1 MPGIFNREQ
10 EEAITHKEGPL
21 MVLAGPGSGKTLVI
35 TYRVKWLIENAGIHP
50 SNILVITFTRAAAEE
65 MKKRF
70 LQFDGMENAPV
81 TFGTFHSVFFM
92 ILRYAYRYTGSNIIR
107 EDMKRRY
114 IKEMTDNMEL
124 EIEDENEFLSGI
136 INEISYVKGEMMS
149 LSYYHSSNCSDEL
162 FAQIYEGYEKRL
174 REENLIDFDDMLVFC
189 YELLKERKDILA
201 MWQQKFQHI
210 LIDEF
215 QDINKVQYEIVRMLA
230 GKGEHLFIVGDDDQ
244 SIYRFRGARPEIM
257 LGFEK
262 DYPEAKKVIL
272 NTNYRCSAE
281 IVDSAEHLISHNAKR
296 FPKNMQAARGEKVP
310 ITFRYLKDAGE
321 ECTDIIKGI
330 RFYYKKGIPLEEMA
344 VIFRTNTQPRLLVG
358 RLMEYNIPFQMRD
371 VIPNIFDHWIARNIL
386 TYIKLA
392 MGNRDRKLFLQIMNR
407 PKRYISRNMVTE
419 AQVDLKKLK
428 QETFGKKWL
437 YEKID
442 KLEMDLCL
450 LKKMEPYAAIQ
461 YIRNG
466 IGYEDYMN
474 EYAQFRR
481 MNPDDLEEVLNQI
494 QESAKEYHSFEE
506 WFAYIDSYGEELKN
520 QMETSRRQQKSG
532 VTLTTMHSSKG
543 LEYEVVFVMDIN
555 EGVTPHKKAVK
566 DADLEEERRLFY
578 VAVTRAKTYLFLYS
592 VKELYQKD
600 AQISRYIGELRYDKK
615 EFQKGTRVVHKN
627 IGKGTVLE
635 VNEDKIKIKF
645 DNSKKP
651 RLFSIK
657 YLMEQGLLQL
667 EQ

>member
-1 MPGIFNREQ
+1 MPGTFNREQ
-10 EEAITHKEGPL
+10 EEAITHKGGPL

-35 TYRVKWLIENAGIHP
+35 TYRVKWLIENAGVHP

-70 LQFDGMENAPV
+70 FMFDGMENAPV
-81 TFGTFHSVFFM
+81 TFGTFHSIFFM
-92 ILRYAYRYTGSNIIR
+92 ILRYAYRYTAANIIR
-107 EDMKRRY
+107 EDVKRRY
-114 IKEMTDNMEL
+114 IKEMTENMEL

-149 LSYYHSSNCSDEL
+149 LSYYHSNNCSDEL

-189 YELLKERKDILA
+189 YELLKEREDIRTL
-201 MWQQKFQHI
+201 WQNKFQHI

-215 QDINKVQYEIVRMLA
+215 QDINKVQYEIIRMLA
-230 GKGEHLFIVGDDDQ
+230 GKGDHLFIVGDDDQ

-257 LGFEK
+257 LGFEE

-272 NTNYRCSAE
+272 NTNYRCSEE
-281 IVDSAEHLISHNAKR
+281 IVEGAEHLISHNTKR
-296 FPKNMQAARGEKVP
+296 FPKNMQAARGSKIP
-310 ITFRYLKDAGE
+310 ITFRNLKDAGE
-321 ECTDIIKGI
+321 ECTDILKGI
-330 RFYYKKGIPLEEMA
+330 RFYYKKGIPLEDMA

-392 MGNRDRKLFLQIMNR
+392 MGNRDRKLFLQVMNR
-407 PKRYISRNMVTE
+407 PKRYISRSMITE
-419 AQVDLKKLK
+419 PQVDLKKLK
-428 QETFGKKWL
+428 QQTFGKKWL

-442 KLEMDLCL
+442 KLEMDLYL
-450 LKKMEPYAAIQ
+450 LRKMEPYAAIQ

-506 WFAYIDSYGEELKN
+506 WFAYIESYGEELRK
-520 QMETSRRQQKSG
+520 QMEAGRQQKSG

-566 DADLEEERRLFY
+566 EADLEEERRLFY

-615 EFQKGTRVVHKN
+615 EFQKGKRVIHKN

-635 VNEDKIKIKF
+635 LKEDKIKIKF

-657 YLMEQGLLQL
+657 YLMEQGLLEL
-667 EQ
+667 EK

>member
-1 MPGIFNREQ
+1 MPGTFNREQ
-10 EEAITHKEGPL
+10 EEAITHKGGPL

-35 TYRVKWLIENAGIHP
+35 TYRVKWLIENAGVHP

-70 LQFDGMENAPV
+70 FMFDGMANTPV
-81 TFGTFHSVFFM
+81 TFGTFHSIFFM
-92 ILRYAYRYTGSNIIR
+92 ILRYAYRYTAANIIR
-107 EDMKRRY
+107 EDVKRRY
-114 IKEMTDNMEL
+114 IKEMTENMEL
-124 EIEDENEFLSGI
+124 EIEDENEFLFGI

-149 LSYYHSSNCSDEL
+149 LSYYHSNNCSDEL

-189 YELLKERKDILA
+189 YELLKEREDIRTL
-201 MWQQKFQHI
+201 WQNKFQHI

-215 QDINKVQYEIVRMLA
+215 QDINKVQYEIIRMLA
-230 GKGEHLFIVGDDDQ
+230 GKGDHLFIVGDDDQ

-272 NTNYRCSAE
+272 NTNYRCSEE
-281 IVDSAEHLISHNAKR
+281 IVESAEHLISHNTKR
-296 FPKNMQAARGEKVP
+296 FPKNMQAARGSKVP
-310 ITFRYLKDAGE
+310 ITFRNLKDAGE
-321 ECTDIIKGI
+321 ECTDILKGI
-330 RFYYKKGIPLEEMA
+330 RFYYKKGISLEDMA

-392 MGNRDRKLFLQIMNR
+392 MGNRDRKLFLQVMNR
-407 PKRYISRNMVTE
+407 PKRYISRSMITE
-419 AQVDLKKLK
+419 PQVDLKKLK
-428 QETFGKKWL
+428 QQTFGKKWL

-442 KLEMDLCL
+442 KLEMDLYL
-450 LKKMEPYAAIQ
+450 LRKMEPYAAIQ

-506 WFAYIDSYGEELKN
+506 WFAYIESYGEELRK
-520 QMETSRRQQKSG
+520 QMEAGRQQKSG

-566 DADLEEERRLFY
+566 EADLEEERRLFY

-615 EFQKGTRVVHKN
+615 EFQKGKRVIHKN

-635 VNEDKIKIKF
+635 LKEDKIKIKF

-657 YLMEQGLLQL
+657 YLMEQGLLEL
-667 EQ
+667 EK

>member
-1 MPGIFNREQ
+1 MPGTFNREQ
-10 EEAITHKEGPL
+10 EEAITYKGGPL

-35 TYRVKWLIENAGIHP
+35 TYRVKWLIENAGVHP

-70 LQFDGMENAPV
+70 FMFDGMANTPV
-81 TFGTFHSVFFM
+81 TFGTFHSIFFM
-92 ILRYAYRYTGSNIIR
+92 ILRYAYRYTAANIIR
-107 EDMKRRY
+107 EDVKRRY
-114 IKEMTDNMEL
+114 IKEMTENMEL

-136 INEISYVKGEMMS
+136 INEISYIKGEMMS
-149 LSYYHSSNCSDEL
+149 LSYYHSNNCSDEL

-189 YELLKERKDILA
+189 YELLKEREDIRTL
-201 MWQQKFQHI
+201 WQNKFQHI

-215 QDINKVQYEIVRMLA
+215 QDINKVQYEIIRMLA
-230 GKGEHLFIVGDDDQ
+230 GKGDHLFIVGDDDQ

-272 NTNYRCSAE
+272 NTNYRCSEE
-281 IVDSAEHLISHNAKR
+281 IVEGAEHLISHNTKR
-296 FPKNMQAARGEKVP
+296 FPKNMQAARGSKIP
-310 ITFRYLKDAGE
+310 ITFRNLKDAGE
-321 ECTDIIKGI
+321 ECTDILKGI
-330 RFYYKKGIPLEEMA
+330 RFYYKKGIPLEDMA

-392 MGNRDRKLFLQIMNR
+392 MGNRDRKLFLQVMNR
-407 PKRYISRNMVTE
+407 PKRYISRSMITE
-419 AQVDLKKLK
+419 PQVDLKKLK
-428 QETFGKKWL
+428 QQTFGKKWL

-442 KLEMDLCL
+442 KLEMDLYL
-450 LKKMEPYAAIQ
+450 LRKMEPYAAIQ

-506 WFAYIDSYGEELKN
+506 WFAYIESYGEELRK
-520 QMETSRRQQKSG
+520 QMEAGRQQKSG

-566 DADLEEERRLFY
+566 EADLEEERRLFY

-615 EFQKGTRVVHKN
+615 EFQKGKRVIHKN

-635 VNEDKIKIKF
+635 LKEDKIKIKF

-657 YLMEQGLLQL
+657 YLMEQGLLEL
-667 EQ
+667 EK

>member
-1 MPGIFNREQ
+1 MPGTFNREQ
-10 EEAITHKEGPL
+10 EEAITHKGGPL

-35 TYRVKWLIENAGIHP
+35 TYRVKWLIENAGVHP

-70 LQFDGMENAPV
+70 FMFDGMANTPV

-92 ILRYAYRYTGSNIIR
+92 ILRYAYRYTAANIIR
-107 EDMKRRY
+107 EDVKRRY
-114 IKEMTDNMEL
+114 IKEMTENMEL

-136 INEISYVKGEMMS
+136 INEISYIKGEMMS
-149 LSYYHSSNCSDEL
+149 LSYYHSNNCSDEL

-189 YELLKERKDILA
+189 YELLKEREDIRTL
-201 MWQQKFQHI
+201 WQNKFQHI

-215 QDINKVQYEIVRMLA
+215 QDINKVQYEIIRMLA
-230 GKGEHLFIVGDDDQ
+230 GKGDHLFIVGDDDQ

-272 NTNYRCSAE
+272 NTNYRCSEE
-281 IVDSAEHLISHNAKR
+281 IVEGAEHLISHNTKR
-296 FPKNMQAARGEKVP
+296 FPKNMQAARGSKVP
-310 ITFRYLKDAGE
+310 ITFRNLKDAGE
-321 ECTDIIKGI
+321 ECTDILKGI
-330 RFYYKKGIPLEEMA
+330 RFYYKKGIPLEDMA

-392 MGNRDRKLFLQIMNR
+392 MGNRDRKLFLQVMNR
-407 PKRYISRNMVTE
+407 PKRYISRSMITE
-419 AQVDLKKLK
+419 PQVDLKKLK
-428 QETFGKKWL
+428 QQTFGKKWL

-442 KLEMDLCL
+442 KLEMDLYL
-450 LKKMEPYAAIQ
+450 LRKMEPYAAIQ

-506 WFAYIDSYGEELKN
+506 WFAYIESYGEELRK
-520 QMETSRRQQKSG
+520 QMEAGRQQKSG

-566 DADLEEERRLFY
+566 EADLEEERRLFY

-615 EFQKGTRVVHKN
+615 EFQKGKRVIHKN

-635 VNEDKIKIKF
+635 LKEDKIKIKF

-657 YLMEQGLLQL
+657 YLMEQGLLEL
-667 EQ
+667 EK

>member
-1 MPGIFNREQ
+1 MPGTFNREQ
-10 EEAITHKEGPL
+10 EEAITHKGGPL

-35 TYRVKWLIENAGIHP
+35 TYRVKWLIENAGVHP

-70 LQFDGMENAPV
+70 FMFDGMANTPV
-81 TFGTFHSVFFM
+81 TFGTFHSIFFM
-92 ILRYAYRYTGSNIIR
+92 ILRYAYRYTAANIIR
-107 EDMKRRY
+107 EDVKRRY
-114 IKEMTDNMEL
+114 IKEMTENMEL

-149 LSYYHSSNCSDEL
+149 LSYYHSNNCSDEL

-189 YELLKERKDILA
+189 YELLKEREDIRTL
-201 MWQQKFQHI
+201 WQNKFQHI

-215 QDINKVQYEIVRMLA
+215 QDINKVQYEIIRMLA
-230 GKGEHLFIVGDDDQ
+230 GKGDHLFIVGDDDQ

-272 NTNYRCSAE
+272 NTNYRCSEE
-281 IVDSAEHLISHNAKR
+281 IVEGAEHLISHNTKR
-296 FPKNMQAARGEKVP
+296 FPKNMQAARGSKVP
-310 ITFRYLKDAGE
+310 ITFRNLKDAGE
-321 ECTDIIKGI
+321 ECTDILKGI
-330 RFYYKKGIPLEEMA
+330 RFYYKKGIPLEDMA

-392 MGNRDRKLFLQIMNR
+392 MGNRDRKLFLQVMNR
-407 PKRYISRNMVTE
+407 PKRYISRSMITE

-428 QETFGKKWL
+428 QQTFGKKWL

-442 KLEMDLCL
+442 KLEMDLYL
-450 LKKMEPYAAIQ
+450 LRKMEPYAAIQ

-506 WFAYIDSYGEELKN
+506 WFAYIESYGEELRK
-520 QMETSRRQQKSG
+520 QMEAGRQQKSG

-566 DADLEEERRLFY
+566 EADLEEERRLFY

-615 EFQKGTRVVHKN
+615 EFQKGKRVIHKN

-635 VNEDKIKIKF
+635 LKEDKIKIKF

-657 YLMEQGLLQL
+657 YLMEQGLLEL
-667 EQ
+667 EK

>member
-1 MPGIFNREQ
+1 
-10 EEAITHKEGPL
+10 
-21 MVLAGPGSGKTLVI
+21 
-35 TYRVKWLIENAGIHP
+35 
-50 SNILVITFTRAAAEE
+50 
-65 MKKRF
+65 
-70 LQFDGMENAPV
+70 
-81 TFGTFHSVFFM
+81 
-92 ILRYAYRYTGSNIIR
+92 
-107 EDMKRRY
+107 
-114 IKEMTDNMEL
+114 
-124 EIEDENEFLSGI
+124 
-136 INEISYVKGEMMS
+136 MS
-149 LSYYHSSNCSDEL
+149 LSYYHSNNCSDEL

-189 YELLKERKDILA
+189 YELLKEREDIRTL
-201 MWQQKFQHI
+201 WQNKFQHI

-215 QDINKVQYEIVRMLA
+215 QDINKVQYEIIRMLA
-230 GKGEHLFIVGDDDQ
+230 GKGDHLFIVGDDDQ

-272 NTNYRCSAE
+272 NTNYRCSEE
-281 IVDSAEHLISHNAKR
+281 IVESAEHLISHNTKR
-296 FPKNMQAARGEKVP
+296 FPKNMQAARGSKVP
-310 ITFRYLKDAGE
+310 ITFRNLKDAGE
-321 ECTDIIKGI
+321 ECTDILKGI
-330 RFYYKKGIPLEEMA
+330 RFYYKKGIPLEDMA

-392 MGNRDRKLFLQIMNR
+392 MGNRDRKLFLQVMNR
-407 PKRYISRNMVTE
+407 QKRYISRSMITE
-419 AQVDLKKLK
+419 PQVDLKKLK
-428 QETFGKKWL
+428 QQTFGKKWL

-442 KLEMDLCL
+442 KLEMDLYL
-450 LKKMEPYAAIQ
+450 LRKMEPYAAIQ

-506 WFAYIDSYGEELKN
+506 WFAYIESYGEELRK
-520 QMETSRRQQKSG
+520 QMEAGRQQKSG

-566 DADLEEERRLFY
+566 EADLEEERRLFY

-615 EFQKGTRVVHKN
+615 EFQKGKRVIHKN

-635 VNEDKIKIKF
+635 LKEDKIKIKF

-657 YLMEQGLLQL
+657 YLMEQGLLEL
-667 EQ
+667 EK

>member
-1 MPGIFNREQ
+1 MPGTFNREQ
-10 EEAITHKEGPL
+10 EEAITHKGGPL

-35 TYRVKWLIENAGIHP
+35 TYRVKWLIENAGVHP

-70 LQFDGMENAPV
+70 FMFDGMENAPV

-92 ILRYAYRYTGSNIIR
+92 ILRYAYRYTAANIIR
-107 EDMKRRY
+107 EDVKRRY
-114 IKEMTDNMEL
+114 IKEMTENMEL

-149 LSYYHSSNCSDEL
+149 LSYYHSNNCSDEL

-189 YELLKERKDILA
+189 YELLKEREDIRTL
-201 MWQQKFQHI
+201 WQNKFQHI

-215 QDINKVQYEIVRMLA
+215 QDINKVQYEIIRMLA
-230 GKGEHLFIVGDDDQ
+230 GKGDHLFIVGDDDQ

-257 LGFEK
+257 LGFEE

-272 NTNYRCSAE
+272 NTNYRCSEE
-281 IVDSAEHLISHNAKR
+281 IVESAEHLISHNTKR
-296 FPKNMQAARGEKVP
+296 FPKNMQAARGSKVP
-310 ITFRYLKDAGE
+310 ITFRNLKDAGE
-321 ECTDIIKGI
+321 ECTDILKGI
-330 RFYYKKGIPLEEMA
+330 RFYYKKGIPLEDMA

-392 MGNRDRKLFLQIMNR
+392 MGNRDRKLFLQVMNR
-407 PKRYISRNMVTE
+407 PKRYISRSMITE
-419 AQVDLKKLK
+419 PQVDLKKLK
-428 QETFGKKWL
+428 QQTFGKKWL

-442 KLEMDLCL
+442 KLEMDLYL
-450 LKKMEPYAAIQ
+450 LRKMEPYAAIQ

-506 WFAYIDSYGEELKN
+506 WFAYIESYGEELRK
-520 QMETSRRQQKSG
+520 QMEAGRQQKSG

-566 DADLEEERRLFY
+566 EANIEEERRLFY

-615 EFQKGTRVVHKN
+615 EFQKGKRVIHKN

-635 VNEDKIKIKF
+635 LKEDKIKIKF

-657 YLMEQGLLQL
+657 YLMEQGLLEL
-667 EQ
+667 EK